1 MRERL
6 ARDEP
11 LRQPR
16 GAPAVSIR
24 QHTSAYASIRQH
36 TSAYVEY
43 VSIRQHMPAYVEWG
57 MDSRA
62 PAVSIRQHES
72 AYVSRRQHTS
82 AYVSIRRMR
91 ERLAR
96 DEPLRQPRGAVE
108 STPQVTCFTGT
119 KVQILTRVTSR
130 CDSREALSK
139 VHRRLLALLVQK
151 YKY

>member
-16 GAPAVSIR
+16 RAPAVSIR
-24 QHTSAYASIRQH
+24 QHTSAYVSIRQH

-43 VSIRQHMPAYVEWG
+43 VSIRQ
-57 MDSRA
+57 
-62 PAVSIRQHES
+62 Q
-72 AYVSRRQHTS
+72 TS

-130 CDSREALSK
+130 CDSREALLRGPLRVLS
-139 VHRRLLALLVQK
+139 LLALLVQK
-151 YKY
+151 YKILAFLVQKYKIKEARHRCNSRDALLSFY